1 VFAKGTMRDAPGDV
15 FEANSMVA
23 HRYRVIAYRGDRGFG
38 QVYEADDVA
47 MDRRVALMRLRREF
61 SRPDTRESFF
71 ETRST
76 AAVGDP
82 RIVDLSDY
90 GEDVDGRLFLV
101 MPWIEDAEA
110 LDEVLDRNGAF
121 GWLRAR
127 AIIEQIASALEAAH
141 RKGVLHGGLEP
152 SRVLLD
158 SQDRVH
164 IVDFGLAPA
173 LIRATRD
180 VTLTGSLPGKVE
192 YLSPEQVR
200 GEAID
205 ARTDIYALA
214 VILWELLAGTPPF
227 VGGPVEVA
235 NAHLDGAL
243 PHLPRRGPSGAP
255 AEIEAILHLS
265 LAKDPGDRLA
275 SASQFLELLHA
286 IPGSEAKPPTLARTN
301 TPVVSKPPAA
311 SKPSAVAGKIAPAPT
326 VRVAPSLVQSAPEPA
341 KPAAAPAKPKIAPT
355 VRVAAV
361 PPAPLRASAT
371 PAPAPAP
378 RPAAAPAPPTP
389 TAAAPA
395 PTPIAAPTPTAAPTP
410 IAAPTPTA
418 RESEPS
424 PTPTLVIVPPA
435 AAELPAGVPQ
445 PIADTPKSEPLR
457 SSVPPRK
464 RKLGALEL
472 ALIVFLAFDVL
483 LFAAWKVFW
492 ANSNPAESTAAAA
505 EPRIE
510 PEPKPQAP
518 APEPPQPVALA
529 PKPLPPVDPP
539 PPRLSAEEAIAAVLP
554 PEPETPGPVRPAA
567 KSLSDKVFR
576 EAMVAARG
584 DMLKAC
590 LANQKM
596 RRTLKVAMKVAPSG
610 KVEYA
615 RVLGGLGETALGQ
628 CVVKHV
634 YQIEFPITHEGGSHT
649 YTLRLR

>member
-1 VFAKGTMRDAPGDV
+1 VVAKGTMRDAPGDV
-15 FEANSMVA
+15 FEADSTVA

-38 QVYEADDVA
+38 QVYEAEDTA

-61 SRPDTRESFF
+61 SRPDTRESFY

-90 GEDVDGRLFLV
+90 GEDLDGRLFLV

-110 LDEVLDRNGAF
+110 LDELLDRNGAL
-121 GWLRAR
+121 GWPRAR
-127 AIIEQIASALEAAH
+127 ALIEQMASALEAAH

-152 SRVLLD
+152 SRVLVD
-158 SQDRVH
+158 SRDHIH

-173 LIRATRD
+173 LTRATRD
-180 VTLTGSLPGKVE
+180 VTLTGPLPGKVE

-200 GEAID
+200 GEDID

-255 AEIEAILHLS
+255 AEIEALLHLS
-265 LAKDPGDRLA
+265 LAKDRGDRLA
-275 SASQFLELLHA
+275 SASQFLELLRA
-286 IPGSEAKPPTLARTN
+286 IPASEAKPTLART
-301 TPVVSKPPAA
+301 TTQVLSKPPPAA
-311 SKPSAVAGKIAPAPT
+311 AKPPPPAAKPALAPTVRVAPVSGVKIAPTPT
-326 VRVAPSLVQSAPEPA
+326 VRVAPSLVPPA
-341 KPAAAPAKPKIAPT
+341 PAAAATPAAPPKPAPAPS

-361 PPAPLRASAT
+361 S
-371 PAPAPAP
+371 PAPAPASVAP
-378 RPAAAPAPPTP
+378 PPPPSPPPAAPTETAAPTLRDVEPPPTP
-389 TAAAPA
+389 TPA
-395 PTPIAAPTPTAAPTP
+395 
-410 IAAPTPTA
+410 
-418 RESEPS
+418 
-424 PTPTLVIVPPA
+424 LVIVPPA
-435 AAELPAGVPQ
+435 GAEPSAGVPR

-457 SSVPPRK
+457 SGVPPPK
-464 RKLGALEL
+464 RKLGPLEL

-483 LFAAWKVFW
+483 LFAAWKLFLADSAS
-492 ANSNPAESTAAAA
+492 ANDEVTATAEEPRAEPAPQPQTQAPAA
-505 EPRIE
+505 EPVQPVAVVPE
-510 PEPKPQAP
+510 PEPVEAP
-518 APEPPQPVALA
+518 S
-529 PKPLPPVDPP
+529 
-539 PPRLSAEEAIAAVLP
+539 PRLSAEEAIAAVLP
-554 PEPETPGPVRPAA
+554 PEPDTPGPVRPAA

-576 EAMVAARG
+576 EAMIAARG

-590 LANQKM
+590 LSSQKM

-610 KVEYA
+610 QVEYA
-615 RVLGGLGETALGQ
+615 RVVGGLGETALGQ